1 MKALV
6 IGATGATGKFLTEEL
21 LKDKYYTAVA
31 IFVRKPTG
39 RQHPKLTEYVIDFSN
54 VDYYR
59 EEIKGDILFSCL
71 GTTLKAAGSK
81 EEQWKI
87 DFDIPAAFAAIAK
100 QNGVNSFVLVSSTD
114 ANSKSSI
121 FYSKMKGKL
130 EEKIAELN
138 FSQYIIFKP
147 GPLLREGSDRAGEK
161 IMVKTLRLLNSIGLL
176 RKYKPLPT
184 ELLAEKLAK
193 APKILKDGITV
204 IELEKIAAF

>member
-100 QNGVNSFVLVSSTD
+100 QNDVHSFVLVSSTGAD
-114 ANSKSSI
+114 SKSGV

-138 FSQYIIFKP
+138 FNQYIIFKP

-204 IELEKIAAF
+204 IELEKIVAF

>member
-21 LKDKYYTAVA
+21 LKDRDYEAV
-31 IFVRKPTG
+31 ILFVRKPTG
-39 RQHPKLTEYVIDFSN
+39 RHHPKLTEHVIDFSN
-54 VDYYR
+54 VDFYR
-59 EEIKGDILFSCL
+59 KEILGDVFFSCF

-87 DFDIPAAFAAIAK
+87 DFDIPAQFASIAN
-100 QNGVNSFVLVSSTD
+100 QNGVHSFVLVSSTGAD
-114 ANSKSSI
+114 SKSGV

-130 EEKIAELN
+130 EEKITELN
-138 FSQYIIFKP
+138 FNQYIIFRP
-147 GPLLREGSDRAGEK
+147 GPLLRECSDRTGEK

-176 RKYKPLPT
+176 RKYKPLPA

>member
-21 LKDKYYTAVA
+21 LKDRDYTAVA

-39 RQHPKLTEYVIDFSN
+39 RQHPKLTEHLIDFSN
-54 VDYYR
+54 VGFYR
-59 EEIKGDILFSCL
+59 EEIKGDVLFSCL

-100 QNGVNSFVLVSSTD
+100 ENGVHSFVLVSSTG
-114 ANSKSSI
+114 ANSKSGV
-121 FYSKMKGKL
+121 FYSKMKGRL
-130 EEKIAELN
+130 EEKIAEVN
-138 FSQYIIFKP
+138 FNQYIIFRP

-161 IMVKTLRLLNSIGLL
+161 IMAATLCLLNSIGLL

-204 IELEKIAAF
+204 IELEKITAF

>member
-21 LKDKYYTAVA
+21 LNDRDYTEV
-31 IFVRKPTG
+31 ILFVRKPTG
-39 RQHPKLTEYVIDFSN
+39 RHHQKLTEHVIDFSN
-54 VDYYR
+54 VDFYQK
-59 EEIKGDILFSCL
+59 EIMGDVLFSCL

-87 DFDIPAAFAAIAK
+87 DFIQAAFASIAK
-100 QNGVNSFVLVSSTD
+100 ENGVHSFVLVSSTGAD
-114 ANSKSSI
+114 SKSGV
-121 FYSKMKGKL
+121 FYSKMKGRL

-138 FSQYIIFKP
+138 FDQYIIFKP
-147 GPLLREGSDRAGEK
+147 GPLLREGSERPGEK

-204 IELEKIAAF
+204 IELEKIVAF